1 MKRFLIRSIQ
11 YNGNKKYDGESNM
24 SIKKELLSQLST
36 TQLKTLAE
44 KKSISLSLNKTQE
57 DYYSNWSEKD
67 LMIDLMTDN
76 RDISL
81 TEIEEHLKRTKR

>member
-1 MKRFLIRSIQ
+1 
-11 YNGNKKYDGESNM
+11 M

-36 TQLKTLAE
+36 TQLKELAE
-44 KKSISLSLNKTQE
+44 KKGISISLNKTQE

-81 TEIEEHLKRTKR
+81 TEIEEHLKYKKK

>member
-1 MKRFLIRSIQ
+1 MMKKRISI
-11 YNGNKKYDGESNM
+11 
-24 SIKKELLSQLST
+24 
-36 TQLKTLAE
+36 
-44 KKSISLSLNKTQE
+44 SLNKTQE

-81 TEIEEHLKRTKR
+81 TEIEEHLKYKKK